1 MIGAV
6 PRGTRQ
12 VLVQDNFKKESDAKP
27 DDGSNINKIQSSIAN
42 SIEELAMARSL
53 YQAKDK
59 KSAKD
64 ELRELGDL
72 LRGDAETDNAVNS
85 VLKTGVLTKENV
97 SQILLQ
103 LKNDVS
109 RYQLLRYLLAGGN
122 VSAELYQFLFEE
134 MEKLK
139 RKRKKITS
147 LDKTS
152 SDAIELSKNESMST
166 IDLQELYLSFLEAD
180 GHICPYYEELYKK
193 NKKHNKITRFISKM
207 LGCEIYG
214 LTPKDDF
221 DFYIHISEK
230 RKNLNMMNDLYSALE
245 LKNGFHDLDF
255 VPSILMNVDAMAFF
269 DTLQVEQASALVDF
283 FLRVPQSLFFSP
295 EDKEEVISAM
305 KNNITNRFKRQWI

>member
-12 VLVQDNFKKESDAKP
+12 VSVQENFQKESDARP
-27 DDGSNINKIQSSIAN
+27 DDGSNINNIQSSIAN

-64 ELRELGDL
+64 ELKELDNL

-109 RYQLLRYLLAGGN
+109 RYQLLRYLLASGN

-152 SDAIELSKNESMST
+152 SDAIELSNNETMST

-207 LGCEIYG
+207 LNCEIYG

-230 RKNLNMMNDLYSALE
+230 RKNLNMMNDVYSTLE
-245 LKNGFHDLDF
+245 LKSGFHDLDF
-255 VPSILMNVDAMAFF
+255 VPSILMNVDAMDFF

-283 FLRVPQSLFFSP
+283 FIRVPQSLFFSP